1 MSDTI
6 QIRAGNKLGMPT
18 LADREIAYVRNENAL
33 YIGTDSGNKK
43 VGAELDTAIY
53 NLGRDLAARE
63 ATLTDLLLSV
73 EALTTGQN
81 KHGKTIAE
89 HGDSIDAHSKTIAE
103 HGEAITAHGS
113 AIEAQGK
120 TVAEHSTAIAEQ
132 KAALDGKLSASPVA
146 AQAGIA
152 ADADLATAVA
162 AMNALIAAMKNSGVM
177 NT

>member
-33 YIGTDSGNKK
+33 YIGTGDGNKRI
-43 VGAELDTAIY
+43 GEEL
-53 NLGRDLAARE
+53 N
-63 ATLTDLLLSV
+63 ATVNSLLSSLARYGERLTNLDLFV
-73 EALTTGQN
+73 EELCANQDGHRVSIAEN
-81 KHGKTIAE
+81 SNAIAKHGT
-89 HGDSIDAHSKTIAE
+89 
-103 HGEAITAHGS
+103 

-146 AQAGIA
+146 AQASVA
-152 ADADLATAVA
+152 ADADLATVVA
-162 AMNALIAAMKNSGVM
+162 ALNALIAAMKNSGVM